1 MLLISEVQSVLE
13 RTYRPIGLR
22 VEECLI
28 GPSRCKALRS
38 KTASS
43 YDPEAS
49 TFLRTTSA
57 GDLSIAVYYHP
68 SLIEALEREDPRDQ
82 LSHRNIRA
90 CIAFIEEV
98 THAVHAALF
107 FMEGKWR
114 PHSERVLCELEILA
128 RIDTYWMLLRFA
140 ALLQGGGPSQEVR
153 EWIYA
158 RVFQD
163 EVYHYQNQRLAKR
176 YGLANQVAGE
186 FVEAMTALPIKFR
199 PQALR
204 EFRGLSLPG
213 KLRWRRSSRAALIR

>member
-28 GPSRCKALRS
+28 GPSRCRALRCN
-38 KTASS
+38 AA
-43 YDPEAS
+43 DRDVPEAS
-49 TFLRTTSA
+49 TFLRTTAA

-82 LSHRNIRA
+82 LSHRNIHA

-107 FMEGKWR
+107 FLEGRWH
-114 PHSERVLCELEILA
+114 PNSERVLCELEILA
-128 RIDTYWMLLRFA
+128 RVDTYWMLIRFA
-140 ALLQGGGPSQEVR
+140 ALLQGGIPSLEVR
-153 EWIYA
+153 AWIHA

-163 EVYHYQNQRLAKR
+163 EVYSYQSRRLAKR
-176 YGLANQVAGE
+176 YRVANQMAGDFVA
-186 FVEAMTALPIKFR
+186 TISALPTSAR
-199 PQALR
+199 PTALR

-213 KLRWRRSSRAALIR
+213 KRRWLRNAQAGLRL